1 MDGAKHNTDTLEVLW
16 IKYFGKQAY
25 LLHRR
30 FCESKAGA
38 MSNENPG
45 NSRM

>member
-1 MDGAKHNTDTLEVLW
+1 MDGAKHNTDTFAAPS
-16 IKYFGKQAY
+16 KGSSGKQAKF
-25 LLHRR
+25 LRRR

-38 MSNENPG
+38 GTYENPG